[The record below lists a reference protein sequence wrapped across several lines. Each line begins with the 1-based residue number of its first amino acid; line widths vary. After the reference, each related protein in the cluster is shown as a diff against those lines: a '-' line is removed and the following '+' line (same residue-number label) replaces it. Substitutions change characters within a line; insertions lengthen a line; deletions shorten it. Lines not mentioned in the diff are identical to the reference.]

1 MPKESPSVPRHIAII
16 PDGNR
21 RWARKRGLKPW
32 EGHFRGI
39 GEFTEDIVW
48 TAFDK
53 GVKYLTMW
61 GGSYDNLTKRSN
73 IEVRMLNK
81 AYRQFAQEA
90 LGNKKV
96 NQLGVR
102 VSFVGEWRD
111 VLEKTTV
118 EALEKIEQSTKKN
131 NKHDLTILVAY
142 NGDREML
149 EGINKLV
156 RAGRKA
162 TGKTLK
168 SSLWTAQIPPPD
180 LVIRTGGEQRLSA
193 GFLMWDIQYAE
204 LYFTKK
210 LWPDF
215 TKKDLLVA
223 IKDYSNRERR
233 FGK

>member
-1 MPKESPSVPRHIAII
+1 MPKKKLVIPNHIVII

-32 EGHFRGI
+32 EGHLNGI
-39 GEFTEDIVW
+39 GEFTEDIIW

-53 GVKYLTMW
+53 GVRYFTVW
-61 GGSYDNLTKRSN
+61 GGSYDNLTRRSK
-73 IEVRMLNK
+73 IEIRMLNK
-81 AYRQFAQEA
+81 AYRQFAESA
-90 LGNKKV
+90 LSNKKI

-102 VSFVGEWRD
+102 VRFIGEWRD

-118 EALEKIEQSTKKN
+118 KFFEKVERTTKRN
-131 NKHDLTILVAY
+131 NNHNLTILVAY

-156 RAGRKA
+156 RSGRKV
-162 TGKTLK
+162 TDKTLK
-168 SSLWTAQIPPPD
+168 SSLWTAHIPPPD
-180 LVIRTGGEQRLSA
+180 FVIRTGGEQRFST

-215 TKKDLLVA
+215 TKKDLLA
-223 IKDYSNRERR
+223 AMTNYSNRDRR